1 MPAVTQPHSWMLPLS
16 PAPLVGIWVTA
27 LGAVMEVRGFPAV
40 TGASSGFKVE
50 KCVVGHVLL
59 WLCRD
64 PQAAGAGL
72 NGSIEWSLRPGRDGV
87 K

>member
-1 MPAVTQPHSWMLPLS
+1 MTHPHSWMLPLS

-40 TGASSGFKVE
+40 TGASSGFRVE
-50 KCVVGHVLL
+50 KCVVEHVLP

-72 NGSIEWSLRPGRDGV
+72 NRSGGWSQRPGTDGV